1 TGVDAIRTDSSH
13 SALPLSLFTELD
25 HHSRASQL
33 CGMLPHAKS
42 LACALDQDKDVH
54 SLLKSGGLM
63 SRRFVIRGFS
73 LFAILIGLLAIAADS
88 QAARAASP
96 CVPLPYRSVSY
107 IACTVDLRA
116 YLVRL
121 FWKDSQQQPYG
132 GFDRLPRRVAD
143 DPIVFA
149 MNAGMYEEDL
159 SPVGLYVE
167 DGKTLRPANLK
178 NGSGNF
184 YLKPNGVLYITGRD
198 AGIITTDRF
207 VSERRHVDFATQS
220 GPMLVINGHTNPRIK
235 SGSTSQKIRN
245 GVGIRDSHT
254 LVFAISEQP
263 VSFWDF
269 AQFFRVGLHSQSAL
283 FLDGSISSLYAPAL
297 HRSDTLYPMGPIVAA
312 YERK

>member
-1 TGVDAIRTDSSH
+1 MAD
-13 SALPLSLFTELD
+13 
-25 HHSRASQL
+25 
-33 CGMLPHAKS
+33 
-42 LACALDQDKDVH
+42 
-54 SLLKSGGLM
+54 
-63 SRRFVIRGFS
+63 RFVLLRFS
-73 LFAILIGLLAIAADS
+73 AFVILSGLAAIVADS
-88 QAARAASP
+88 QAVRAAAP
-96 CVPLPYRSVSY
+96 CVPLSYRSVSY
-107 IACTVDLRA
+107 TVCTVDLRA

-132 GFDRLPRRVAD
+132 GFDRLPRRVAG

-184 YLKPNGVLYITGRD
+184 YLKPNGVLYVTGRD
-198 AGIITTDRF
+198 AGIVKTDRF
-207 VSERRHVDFATQS
+207 VSERLRVEFATQS
-220 GPMLVINGHTNPRIK
+220 GPMLVIDGRTNPRIK
-235 SGSTSQKIRN
+235 PGSTSQKIRN
-245 GVGIRDSHT
+245 GVGIRDPHT
-254 LVFAISEQP
+254 LVFAISDQP

-269 AQFFRVGLHSQSAL
+269 AELFRVGLHSRNAL

-297 HRSDTLYPMGPIVAA
+297 HRSDTLYLMGPIVAA